1 MVFFRN
7 TISSKIGPYVVFL
20 DMILVCCYLYALA
33 IGNGIFSYFFSNKI
47 VVYLG
52 SISMYIF
59 LFHYVIRMYVD
70 YIVRSIG
77 IESLAIG
84 LFEVFIILFSS
95 FILSSLIFYFKN
107 KRTITNLSKKEIP
120 PKKKR

>member
-1 MVFFRN
+1 MNDR
-7 TISSKIGPYVVFL
+7 G
-20 DMILVCCYLYALA
+20 YLIYC
-33 IGNGIFSYFFSNKI
+33 GFSLSESFFSRA
-47 VVYLG
+47 
-52 SISMYIF
+52 
-59 LFHYVIRMYVD
+59 YVIRMYVD